1 MLSLQES
8 IEAENVQREKT
19 KIIAMQQAEER
30 LVQKALRQECSGIP
44 TKINESN
51 SKLDFSN
58 YRDFLEEDNFEGYLS
73 ENEEVDDD

>member
-8 IEAENVQREKT
+8 IEAENCQREKT
-19 KIIAMQQAEER
+19 KLITLKQAEDR
-30 LVQKALRQECSGIP
+30 LAQKSLRQGSSGTP
-44 TKINESN
+44 AKINESN

-58 YRDFLEEDNFEGYLS
+58 YRDFIEEDDFEGYLS